1 MTEFIIDISN
11 IPTEYTI
18 YASFLLGMIVKF
30 IWVWKI
36 EYHFYDSLDT
46 ASKLESYNKF
56 PIQQLFYYKYRNP
69 LLIWMIKC
77 IRKKQGPSDDP
88 EGASPLIVK

>member
-1 MTEFIIDISN
+1 MTEFFIDISN

-18 YASFLLGMIVKF
+18 YASFLLGMMVKF

-46 ASKLESYNKF
+46 ASKLKSSNKF
-56 PIQQLFYYKYRNP
+56 PMLQLFYYKFINP
-69 LLIWMIKC
+69 FLVWMIKC
-77 IRKKQGPSDDP
+77 IRKKQGPGDDP
-88 EGASPLIVK
+88 EGAYSYNC